1 MDENFISLR
10 IKYSEIYCP
19 KKINRNRKKKTH
31 VCINNLFFFVL
42 RPYVP
47 RGTKRIGEGD
57 KLSQKSDQ

>member
-1 MDENFISLR
+1 MKTLFHFVLSIA
-10 IKYSEIYCP
+10 KFTAQ
-19 KKINRNRKKKTH
+19 KKKRNRKKKTRM
-31 VCINNLFFFVL
+31 CINNLFFFVL